1 VLLLLLVVIFGFAQP
16 VRAGS
21 NAAANGNGLLL
32 SHVIIIMFENRPIN
46 GTYGI
51 INQPGGPYPV
61 YAPYIT
67 SLADNYSL
75 AADYYDLS
83 NGGCGSITDYIAITS
98 ADISAINSACSA
110 GGHCNDYYNITTYC
124 SLSQQNIADRI
135 EAAGLSWKAYMENMT
150 VPCELNTSADYR
162 YQVGHNPW
170 VYYSNIRANA
180 TRCDSHVIPAWADGN
195 TDGALLNDL
204 NGASTPNLMWLTPN
218 ICNSMYVYCPNG
230 VDSGTSCTHTDPDIQ
245 STCVGEGDLFLQTL
259 VPEIMNTQAWN
270 SGSTALF
277 LTWDEATFDS
287 RSQCPAYNSSVPYP
301 SDHCQIPGIWLG
313 PRVKQ
318 HYVSTAFYTHY
329 SVLATLEAIWGLP
342 ALTSHD
348 ASASLMTEF
357 FKTEFTIT
365 TSSSVLTAP
374 IGTNSTSIL
383 TLTSLIGYSGNISLG
398 VTVQA
403 PIMIGG
409 NGGGGHPPLR
419 MAPLSVLPTASI
431 TPVSLFLNSGQSSQC
446 TLTIILPL
454 GVLAGNYPVVVTA
467 TDGILSHSILLTIV
481 ATDFSLTTPA
491 TSLIIPAGSNATQT
505 LSLQS
510 LNGFQGNVTLTAT
523 IAPSGP
529 TATLSPPTVYLTFN
543 SGITMTI
550 NVPSITT
557 SGNYTI
563 TVQAISGTLSHT
575 LFINLLVPSNGS
587 TTFLGKIVMSNTMP
601 IVVLAFTT
609 LLASFSIYATKTR
622 YLKNRKTSFRTRPFR
637 GITQTPRHSYPRLN
651 PIFLGPLWTIV
662 PDNSD

>member
-1 VLLLLLVVIFGFAQP
+1 MS
-16 VRAGS
+16 AGS
-21 NAAANGNGLLL
+21 DTNANGNSAVL
-32 SHVIIIMFENRPIN
+32 SHIIIIMFENRPIN

-67 SLADNYSL
+67 TLADNYSL

-98 ADISAINSACSA
+98 ANISAINSACSA

-170 VYYSNIRANA
+170 VYYSDIRTNAN
-180 TRCDSHVIPAWADGN
+180 RCDSHVIPAWAGGN

-204 NGASTPNLMWLTPN
+204 NSASTPNLMWLTPN
-218 ICNSMYVYCPNG
+218 ICNSMYVYCPGGN
-230 VDSGTSCTHTDPDIQ
+230 DSGISCTHADADIQ

-329 SVLATLEAIWGLP
+329 SVLTTLEAIWELP

-348 ASASLMTEF
+348 ASANSMTEF
-357 FKTEFTIT
+357 FNTPDFTLLAQPTSVKADAGAAGSSNIT
-365 TSSSVLTAP
+365 VSPLNGFIGTVTLTDTVPAGLTCGAITPSSVNGSGTATVSCSASVADNYTLMITGTSNLLVRTANATFQFQDFSIVEIP
-374 IGTNSTSIL
+374 ANITVSTGVAANSTIQITALNGFARIVALATNSTSCTLNPTNITGSGNASLSCSGFTAGNHTVTISGTSGTLFHTTMILITVQGTGSVGGVIISIDRL
-383 TLTSLIGYSGNISLG
+383 TLLL
-398 VTVQA
+398 Q
-403 PIMIGG
+403 
-409 NGGGGHPPLR
+409 
-419 MAPLSVLPTASI
+419 
-431 TPVSLFLNSGQSSQC
+431 
-446 TLTIILPL
+446 ILP
-454 GVLAGNYPVVVTA
+454 A
-467 TDGILSHSILLTIV
+467 LLLIVIV
-481 ATDFSLTTPA
+481 ATTGVIVLRAYVKRVERGERRNS
-491 TSLIIPAGSNATQT
+491 
-505 LSLQS
+505 QS
-510 LNGFQGNVTLTAT
+510 R
-523 IAPSGP
+523 S
-529 TATLSPPTVYLTFN
+529 
-543 SGITMTI
+543 
-550 NVPSITT
+550 
-557 SGNYTI
+557 
-563 TVQAISGTLSHT
+563 SH
-575 LFINLLVPSNGS
+575 
-587 TTFLGKIVMSNTMP
+587 
-601 IVVLAFTT
+601 
-609 LLASFSIYATKTR
+609 
-622 YLKNRKTSFRTRPFR
+622 SFRNLF
-637 GITQTPRHSYPRLN
+637 
-651 PIFLGPLWTIV
+651 F
-662 PDNSD
+662 